1 MSILTIFFCCRILV
15 HQVRNCCIDFNR
27 DTESLSV
34 CWFQLVELEISE
46 MGVAL
51 VRSSLNFRKE
61 PADSLAKILKNVA
74 VVCVEIVT
82 RP

>member
-1 MSILTIFFCCRILV
+1 MSILTMFFYCRILV
-15 HQVRNCCIDFNR
+15 HQVRKCCIDFDC
-27 DTESLSV
+27 DTESLLV

-46 MGVAL
+46 MGAAPGK
-51 VRSSLNFRKE
+51 SSLNFRKE
-61 PADSLAKILKNVA
+61 PADSLAKIFNNVA